1 MLREELRRSRD
12 ETGRLHEELGR
23 KTASHH
29 SELDRR
35 DAAHQRG
42 DICAVHAASIFCTRP
57 CKHMCVVRARAASSL
72 NLYTCQRIALYVNV
86 LYDAVHSHRAH
97 ALAHTCAHLHTQRQT
112 DRHTHTHTYAHHT
125 HALQRCVYAYALRM
139 YKYYY
144 VAGPSERA
152 CKRENRGRSARRWF
166 TCVLRLGERKGIA
179 VSDSAGAMVHTELAE
194 LEEQRAQVTELDKM
208 KEQCTLLAM
217 QTSQSA
223 DELERAGKTLN
234 AKLAELDTVKEQC
247 TLLAK
252 QKDEL
257 ERTCRLLSEQKVVQ
271 EREFQEITSAQER
284 EFQELSSKVAAVF
297 VSPCRVSASTVNRVS
312 HLHCE
317 KQVHGV

>member
-1 MLREELRRSRD
+1 M
-12 ETGRLHEELGR
+12 
-23 KTASHH
+23 
-29 SELDRR
+29 
-35 DAAHQRG
+35 
-42 DICAVHAASIFCTRP
+42 
-57 CKHMCVVRARAASSL
+57 
-72 NLYTCQRIALYVNV
+72 
-86 LYDAVHSHRAH
+86 
-97 ALAHTCAHLHTQRQT
+97 
-112 DRHTHTHTYAHHT
+112 
-125 HALQRCVYAYALRM
+125 
-139 YKYYY
+139 
-144 VAGPSERA
+144 
-152 CKRENRGRSARRWF
+152 
-166 TCVLRLGERKGIA
+166 LRLGERKGIA

-194 LEEQRAQVTELDKM
+194 LEEQRAQVTELDEM